1 MRKEGKMPPDLL
13 ERVNEIF
20 QREIPPVF
28 FELAKRIDERAAAS
42 EFWPWLLAYKME
54 EDSARVVLALPDE
67 EWTPEVG
74 EFKCSQ
80 AFADRLGMS
89 KQYVDE
95 QLENRFYSGEIMW
108 TQKGAVI
115 TPSCGTWIDLQNSRR
130 WYDKLGEAYY
140 KALSFFVENDV
151 AQIDQRI
158 AAKMEKEGRMGQA
171 RIIPRYDSVK
181 DYPGLLPAENM
192 KEIFR
197 SRELVC
203 QNQCAC
209 RIRYPELGLDPYVC
223 MCFNDTARIAAKME
237 IGRLIPWEEGFE
249 YVQRQGKI
257 QPHCHI
263 NKHAERLDQIGD
275 VLCSCTPD
283 ACVLLKS
290 TVQLGTAFKPWKYY
304 GKSRFRAVVD
314 PQKCI
319 GCEKCRT
326 ERCLFG
332 AIDMRYNKAAGKER
346 PFVVTETCMG
356 CGCCAETCP
365 AKALTMVC
373 VEPPEYLKGYTLP
386 QDNLA
391 TEEENVRPGQEL
403 AKL

>member
-1 MRKEGKMPPDLL
+1 MRKESRMSPELL
-13 ERVNEIF
+13 EKVNAIF
-20 QREIPPVF
+20 QRQISPVF
-28 FELAKRIDERAAAS
+28 FELAKRIDSRAADS
-42 EFWPWLLAYKME
+42 QYWPWLLAYKMD

-67 EWTPEVG
+67 GWTADMG

-80 AFADRLGMS
+80 TFADRLGM
-89 KQYVDE
+89 KKEYVE
-95 QLENRFYSGEIMW
+95 KQLEERFYSGEILW
-108 TQKGAVI
+108 TQKGAAV

-130 WYDKLGEAYY
+130 WYDKLGDAYY
-140 KALSFFVENDV
+140 KGMAFFVENDV
-151 AQIDQRI
+151 AQIDQRL
-158 AAKMEKEGRMGQA
+158 AAKMEREGKMGQA

-181 DYPGLLPAENM
+181 DHPCLLPAENL

-223 MCFNDTARIAAKME
+223 MCFNGTAKTAIKME
-237 IGRLIPWEEGFE
+237 IGREIGWEEAFA
-249 YVQRQGKI
+249 YVQRQGKL

-263 NKHAERLDQIGD
+263 NKHAETLDEIGD
-275 VLCSCTPD
+275 VLCSCTAD

-304 GKSRFRAVVD
+304 GKSRFRAEVE

-319 GCEKCRT
+319 ACEKCRK
-326 ERCLFG
+326 ERCMFG
-332 AIDMRYNKAAGKER
+332 AIDLRYDKEAGTEKA
-346 PFVVTETCMG
+346 FVVKETCMG

-365 AKALTMVC
+365 TGALTMVC
-373 VEPPEYLKGYTLP
+373 VEPAEYLKGFTLP
-386 QDNLA
+386 QD
-391 TEEENVRPGQEL
+391 EWPDVSDNVRPGENL